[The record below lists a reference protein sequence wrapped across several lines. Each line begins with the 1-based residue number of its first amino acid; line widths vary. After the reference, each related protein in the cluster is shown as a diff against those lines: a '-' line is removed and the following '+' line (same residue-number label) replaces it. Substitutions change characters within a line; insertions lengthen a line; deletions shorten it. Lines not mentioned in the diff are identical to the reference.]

1 MTETNP
7 HPLEVKAR
15 PYIEI
20 SDSQVKLFQKCPR
33 SWAYQKLLK
42 VQPEEDRWNLYFGSG
57 VHEGLE
63 QLHNG
68 DTLEAAVAKAEAK
81 CGKDAPDDAEM
92 HAKAKALVHGYG
104 QHFYPLYLNNWQ
116 TIASEE
122 WYEYFPDPL
131 VKMRGSRDNESVA
144 RIDPTHW
151 GVYDFKTTGQ
161 IDGGDLGK
169 NIGRNHQLSLYA
181 VSKYR
186 ECGQWPKEQGLIFL
200 RKPRHKTANAW
211 IQQAREDHSLYSMR
225 SEPFGP
231 AEAWYA
237 LAVEQEM
244 VATGKQMYA
253 LARAFDI
260 HGAAALDLAV
270 PNLNNC
276 VVYNRLC
283 GFAAGCHSCRPVHHV
298 MLGRN

>member
-131 VKMRGSRDNESVA
+131 VKMRGSRDNVSTA
-144 RIDPTHW
+144 RIDPS
-151 GVYDFKTTGQ
+151 YMALLDFKTTGFK
-161 IDGGDLGK
+161 DGGDLGRTIK
-169 NIGRNHQLSLYA
+169 TNHQLGVYN
-181 VSKYR
+181 VSKCR
-186 ECGQWPKEQGLIFL
+186 EIGTWPKEIGLVFL
-200 RKPRHKTANAW
+200 QKPRSNDV
-211 IQQAREDHSLYSMR
+211 REWCR
-225 SEPFGP
+225 
-231 AEAWYA
+231 
-237 LAVEQEM
+237 
-244 VATGKQMYA
+244 
-253 LARAFDI
+253 RA
-260 HGAAALDLAV
+260 
-270 PNLNNC
+270 
-276 VVYNRLC
+276 
-283 GFAAGCHSCRPVHHV
+283 
-298 MLGRN
+298 M